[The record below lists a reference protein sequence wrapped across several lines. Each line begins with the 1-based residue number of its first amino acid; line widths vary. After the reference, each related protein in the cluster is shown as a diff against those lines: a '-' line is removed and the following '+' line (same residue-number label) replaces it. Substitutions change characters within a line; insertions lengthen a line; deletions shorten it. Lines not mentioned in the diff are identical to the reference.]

1 MNLSRLAHT
10 KNQATIEQ
18 IKMNHNTPIAREA
31 SWAEQESEIRAIRQE
46 VFVLELKVPEAID
59 FDGSDSDCRHALAY
73 CGGDVVGTG
82 RMMADGHI
90 GRIAVLKDWRNRCV
104 GSAILQFLLDMA
116 KRDGLA
122 QVYLNSQ
129 KSAIGFYE
137 KFGFRQIGDFFID
150 AGIEHVRMENG
161 SFTNH

>member
-1 MNLSRLAHT
+1 MSDQIPTIRD
-10 KNQATIEQ
+10 ATW
-18 IKMNHNTPIAREA
+18 TG
-31 SWAEQESEIRAIRQE
+31 QEREIRAVRQE
-46 VFVLELKVPEAID
+46 VFVLELGVPKELD

-90 GRIAVLKDWRNRCV
+90 GRIAVLKNWRNRCV

-137 KFGFRQIGDFFID
+137 KFGFHQIGAFFVE

-161 SFTNH
+161 SFTNQ